1 MYFWF
6 PVLLNVLVFSWDLD
20 YARRVKNMTI
30 KVPDDVQ
37 RRFTAWCKLHGLS
50 IQEVIV
56 QFMREKSDQLAA
68 FEDKTQIRKP
78 ED

>member
-1 MYFWF
+1 MTMLVINE
-6 PVLLNVLVFSWDLD
+6 VLE
-20 YARRVKNMTI
+20 YAKGVKNMTI

-56 QFMREKSDQLAA
+56 AYMREKSDQLAKYEEQA
-68 FEDKTQIRKP
+68 QIKKS
-78 ED
+78 EK